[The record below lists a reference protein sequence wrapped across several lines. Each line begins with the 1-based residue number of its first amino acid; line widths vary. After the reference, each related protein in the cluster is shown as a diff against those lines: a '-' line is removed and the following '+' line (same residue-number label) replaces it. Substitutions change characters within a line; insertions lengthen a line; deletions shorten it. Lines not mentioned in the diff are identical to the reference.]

1 VTPTVLRDPG
11 VGRTLIEYYVEVNEG
26 LRIKMRI
33 AEVKKEDGLTEYCC
47 FADEPPLT
55 DLERQIY
62 TEAIRKIG
70 HLKDL
75 RNRKREEVYLLLK
88 ANLRKAAS

>member
-11 VGRTLIEYYVEVNEG
+11 VGRTLEEYYVEVNEG

-33 AEVKKEDGLTEYCC
+33 AEVRKEDGSTEYCC

-62 TEAIRKIG
+62 TEASRKIG

>member
-1 VTPTVLRDPG
+1 MMPTVLKDLG
-11 VGRTLIEYYVEVNEG
+11 VGRTLEEYYVEAKGDVE
-26 LRIKMRI
+26 IKIMI
-33 AEVKKEDGLTEYCC
+33 AEVKKEDGSTEYCC